1 MVIMLEI
8 GQSAVLS
15 SKFVMIEY
23 GEHSTTERMLVN
35 NDGLI
40 NLNWLKIQSSP
51 LWKLWGS
58 HGNEYARS
66 TIGTIAY

>member
-15 SKFVMIEY
+15 SKFAMIEY
-23 GEHSTTERMLVN
+23 EEHSTTERMLVN
-35 NDGLI
+35 NEGLI

-51 LWKLWGS
+51 SWK
-58 HGNEYARS
+58 H
-66 TIGTIAY
+66 